1 MRATYNT
8 QRQETW
14 TNEIRTD
21 SLTDLLQWD
30 EPEQAS
36 GAVSAAVS
44 EADYPQQST
53 ESASAPQMVANNVLP
68 RVSSPKASEDKP
80 SEFAGFWDE
89 AQPLFSSVGSSD
101 CLQR

>member
-1 MRATYNT
+1 MNSLH
-8 QRQETW
+8 QRIWADE
-14 TNEIRTD
+14 
-21 SLTDLLQWD
+21 LTDLLQWD
-30 EPEQAS
+30 ESEQAS
-36 GAVSAAVS
+36 AAVSAVS

-68 RVSSPKASEDKP
+68 RVSSPKASEAKP
-80 SEFAGFWDE
+80 SEFTGFWDE

>member
-1 MRATYNT
+1 MNSLHEDFCTD
-8 QRQETW
+8 ELGP
-14 TNEIRTD
+14 D

-36 GAVSAAVS
+36 AAVSAAVS

-68 RVSSPKASEDKP
+68 RVSSPKASEAKP
-80 SEFAGFWDE
+80 SEYTGFWDE
-89 AQPLFSSVGSSD
+89 AQPHFSSVGSSD